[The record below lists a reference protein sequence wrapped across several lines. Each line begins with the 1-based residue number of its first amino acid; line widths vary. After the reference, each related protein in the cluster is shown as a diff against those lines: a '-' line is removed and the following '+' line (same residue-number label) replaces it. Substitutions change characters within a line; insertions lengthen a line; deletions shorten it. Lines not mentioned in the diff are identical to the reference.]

1 MRERRAPAP
10 LRGRLATAAERAS
23 RAQMRGCS
31 ADRAWLPGRPC
42 PTLRILRARHPADRG
57 VDVRAFGLQ
66 LIDVETAPR
75 NPVVPH
81 ARDEDATLLE
91 RGAIRLGS
99 GPADLEEDRVAV
111 RGRPKDLGTEVR
123 DCCEQRRPVGADLVD
138 SLEGS

>member
-1 MRERRAPAP
+1 MAGRATASRDRERRRGSTTPRSRCAKGEHP

-23 RAQMRGCS
+23 RARMRGCS
-31 ADRAWLPGRPC
+31 ADRAWLPGLPC

-66 LIDVETAPR
+66 LIDVEAAPR
-75 NPVVPH
+75 NPGVSH
-81 ARDEDATLLE
+81 ARDEAATLLE

-111 RGRPKDLGTEVR
+111 RGRPKDLGTE
-123 DCCEQRRPVGADLVD
+123 
-138 SLEGS
+138 